1 MAELIAYGKANPGK
15 LSFGSSGAGTVNALA
30 IAQLGQEAGI
40 EIVDVPYRGIT
51 QAGIAVVAGE
61 IQGVVRVPGRAPS
74 PWSTEGKARAL
85 ASTAGRRD
93 PNWPELPTMVE
104 SGFPKFVH
112 QGFVGLVA
120 PAKTPPAVVALLN
133 RHVNEIVRSD
143 AFRARFAPSGMHP
156 IENNSPG
163 GFRRLYPPRDRA
175 AQGAIGAV
183 AASHSGAREART
195 RNPERRARTWI
206 PGSPSRAPE

>member
-1 MAELIAYGKANPGK
+1 MSA
-15 LSFGSSGAGTVNALA
+15 
-30 IAQLGQEAGI
+30 EAGI

-61 IQGVVRVPGRAPS
+61 IEGAFVFQGAARPLVA
-74 PWSTEGKARAL
+74 EGKARGL
-85 ASTAGRRD
+85 ASTAQQRD
-93 PNWPELPTMVE
+93 PGWPELPTMAE

-133 RHVNEIVRSD
+133 RHVNEIVRSE

-156 IENNSPG
+156 VESNSPAD
-163 GFRRLYPPRDRA
+163 FDRYIRREIERHKERA
-175 AQGAIGAV
+175 QK
-183 AASHSGAREART
+183 
-195 RNPERRARTWI
+195 
-206 PGSPSRAPE
+206 